1 MGYHLMIKVFKN
13 IWKIFFLYIII
24 SSCTSETEQ
33 PNDFVAQ
40 VNDQYLL
47 NEQLQYSIPEGL
59 DDDLVFALKKEL
71 INSWVENEIIY
82 QSALNE
88 GFSLGSKEQ
97 YLINS
102 YKKSLLIQIY
112 LNQKLDRDY
121 AISQKDINEYY
132 REHKREFIRN
142 TDEVHIIHLFTEQSD
157 RAIFSEIAETGDLM
171 QIIRKY
177 YFNEKS
183 TKELPNGDLGYIAA
197 NRLPEIIMRM
207 LTRQKTGSVSQP
219 IKTND
224 GYHFIQL
231 IDWQKE
237 GTQKGIEQVK
247 NEITRRLQADR
258 RNTELERFLEGL
270 KQKAQIQTYLSKIK

>member
-1 MGYHLMIKVFKN
+1 MIKVFKN